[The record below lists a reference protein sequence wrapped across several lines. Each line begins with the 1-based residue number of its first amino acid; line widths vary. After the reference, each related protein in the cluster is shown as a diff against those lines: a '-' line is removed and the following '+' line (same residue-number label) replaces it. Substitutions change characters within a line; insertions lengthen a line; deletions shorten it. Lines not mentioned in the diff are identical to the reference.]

1 MKDLTKGKPI
11 KLILQFA
18 IPVMLGNIFQLFYSL
33 ADTRIVGSCLGE
45 EALAAVGSTS
55 SLNSMIVGFL
65 LGLTNGFAII
75 SARSFGAKDEKHL
88 KRAVAATFELGILTS
103 LALTI
108 VSVSFLPQILRLL
121 NTPENLIPLAVRYF
135 RVILLGMTVSMLYNV
150 CSGLLRAIGDTVTP
164 LIFLILSTFLNVG
177 LNLLLIKGFGM
188 GVEGAAYATVLS
200 QGIAFVSCLIYLWK
214 KYPILHFG
222 KEQLKLNRELVRE
235 MYATGLSM
243 GFMGCLVNIGS
254 VALQSAINTFGD
266 SIIVAHTAARK
277 ISELFMLP
285 FSVFGI
291 TMATYCGQNKGAGRI
306 DRVRKGLIQSILLV
320 WVWCLFVIL
329 AAYTVAPWM
338 IRMVTSTENQEIIDT
353 ASRYLR
359 INTPLYFICT
369 VICLVRNGMQGI
381 GDSVTPIVS
390 SFIELVGKVVVAF
403 LLAPRLGYMAIMIS
417 EPLTWIFMVIPLL
430 VMIRKELK
438 TGGKVNA

>member
-338 IRMVTSTENQEIIDT
+338 IRMVTATENQEIIDT

>member
-108 VSVSFLPQILRLL
+108 VSVSFLPQILKLL

-222 KEQLKLNRELVRE
+222 KEQLKLSGELVRE

-306 DRVRKGLIQSILLV
+306 DRVRKGLLQSILLV

-338 IRMVTSTENQEIIDT
+338 IRMVTATENQEIIDT

-438 TGGKVNA
+438 TGGKANA

>member
-338 IRMVTSTENQEIIDT
+338 IRMVTATEN
-353 ASRYLR
+353 
-359 INTPLYFICT
+359 
-369 VICLVRNGMQGI
+369 
-381 GDSVTPIVS
+381 
-390 SFIELVGKVVVAF
+390 
-403 LLAPRLGYMAIMIS
+403 
-417 EPLTWIFMVIPLL
+417 
-430 VMIRKELK
+430 
-438 TGGKVNA
+438 

>member
-338 IRMVTSTENQEIIDT
+338 IRMVTATENQEIIDT

-403 LLAPRLGYMAIMIS
+403 LLAPRLGYMAITIS

-438 TGGKVNA
+438 TGGKANV

>member
-338 IRMVTSTENQEIIDT
+338 IRMVTATENQEIIDM

>member
-177 LNLLLIKGFGM
+177 LNLLLINGFGM

-338 IRMVTSTENQEIIDT
+338 IRMVTATENQEIIDT

>member
-222 KEQLKLNRELVRE
+222 KDQLKLSRELVRE

-338 IRMVTSTENQEIIDT
+338 IRMVTATENQEIIDT